1 MPVAKIATAGVS
13 IAALVIVWLYFG
25 QNAERTMGYIMD
37 NWSTVVLA
45 VQIIVMFILATTKY
59 YMAAGILMVTSLA
72 TIFGVV
78 P

>member
-13 IAALVIVWLYFG
+13 IAALVMVWLYLG

-45 VQIIVMFILATTKY
+45 VQIVVMFILATTKH
-59 YMAAGILMVTSLA
+59 YMAAGALMATSLA
-72 TIFGVV
+72 TISGVV